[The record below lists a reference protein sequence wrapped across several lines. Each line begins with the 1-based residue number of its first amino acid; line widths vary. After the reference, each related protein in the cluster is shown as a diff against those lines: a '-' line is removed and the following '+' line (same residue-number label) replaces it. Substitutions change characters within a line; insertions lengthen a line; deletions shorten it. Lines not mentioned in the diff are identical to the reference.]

1 MIDAPTNWDAL
12 WALEDTVLEIDINVH
27 YYQVNLLSS
36 HQYYGM
42 NAPGASLTIDFT
54 NSDLANGGVTVE
66 HMSSDNT
73 TVGNANAAQL
83 TFTLVDPGENAEFLR
98 ERQQISLYVR
108 LRNGNTTTQWV
119 PQGMFFIDS
128 INVNRDGSVDVT
140 AYDPIYI
147 NGERKTTYNTSSTFK
162 AIFNTGNIVG
172 NIGMNSTAIND
183 ERISGYEFSLDY
195 RTSKVSYNEL
205 CSVAAAYA
213 GADMIVNKHAKLELI
228 DIGNNVSV
236 TDEPL
241 GYVVTAESVYSA
253 TTPTTVGGIRVK
265 SGETVYD
272 DWFGSNLSVDY
283 PELQNPSSEVAATIY
298 SNMLAKNNNRVYICG
313 TEVYGAVIT
322 PLLEIGDIV
331 SVLQDDGKYFNFKLH
346 GYRIQYAGYC
356 YGELQGGINERYLE
370 SYSYSGSWKRIHASE
385 QSPTVRVIGDR
396 MFSIS
401 PIVFDNDV
409 VSPSSPP
416 YPSIVRLNKGILGY
430 FTATCLM
437 KNGNIQ
443 TVSMRGYQMDGYFPL
458 YDSITSPQEGIAA
471 NSYYVKDVQY
481 ASYSSLA
488 NIQEVLSAELVTSRY
503 GDVNIPASS

>member
-27 YYQVNLLSS
+27 YYQVNLSS
-36 HQYYGM
+36 THQYSGLYS
-42 NAPGASLTIDFT
+42 PGSSFTIDFT
-54 NSDLANGGVTVE
+54 NEDLASGGVTVE
-66 HMSSDNT
+66 HMSSDGA

-83 TFTLVDPGENAEFLR
+83 TFTLVDPGGNAEFLR

-119 PQGMFFIDS
+119 PQGIFFIDS

-147 NGERKTTYNTSSTFK
+147 NGERKTTYVTDSTFK
-162 AIFNTGNIVG
+162 AIFNTGYIAG
-172 NIGMNSTAIND
+172 NIGRNSPAIND
-183 ERISGYEFSLDY
+183 DRISGYEYSLDY
-195 RTSKVSYNEL
+195 RSSKVSYKEL
-205 CSVAAAYA
+205 CGVAAAYA
-213 GADMIVNKHAKLELI
+213 GADMIVNKQAKLALV
-228 DIGNNVSV
+228 DIGNNVSI

-241 GYVVTAESVYSA
+241 GCVVTAESVFSA

-265 SGETVYD
+265 SGDTVYENYY
-272 DWFGSNLSVDY
+272 GSNLTVDY
-283 PELQNPSSEVAATIY
+283 PELQNPSSELTATIFG
-298 SNMLAKNNNRVYICG
+298 NMLAKNNNRVFVCG

-331 SVLQDDGKYFNFKLH
+331 SVLQDDGKYLNFKLH
-346 GYRIQYAGYC
+346 GYRVQYAGHC
-356 YGELQGGINERYLE
+356 YGELNGGINEQYLE
-370 SYSYSGSWKRIHASE
+370 PFKYNGTWKRIRASE
-385 QSPTVRVIGDR
+385 QNPVVKKIGDS

-416 YPSIVRLNKGILGY
+416 YPSIARYGNGSVGY
-430 FTATCLM
+430 FNATCLM

-443 TVSMRGYQMDGYFPL
+443 TISMRGSLMDEYFPL
-458 YDSITSPQEGIAA
+458 YDSITSPQDGIAS
-471 NSYYVKDVQY
+471 NSYYIKDVKY

-488 NIQEVLSAELVTSRY
+488 NVQEVLSTELVVSSNSE
-503 GDVNIPASS
+503 VNIPAS